1 MTPPRTA
8 APHVQ
13 AALSRTAQAR
23 LPLPAGAAAP
33 GRPPAPHVQASVA
46 SAQARLAP
54 PPPGPRPLAAHVQ
67 AKLQAPPARPSAP
80 HLPPPLRLP
89 APPARPA
96 AAQAKAIAP
105 SPVSRP
111 PALPRPAF
119 LAPSPARPPV
129 TAALQLRAVIQPA
142 TQVSYFE
149 SGVARRARHYR
160 RDNNVGGANLATAC
174 YKVKKDGKWGGRKY
188 KTMPSAGEHS
198 EKRLHDYLEDLG
210 VTYKVLWVYTE
221 LAPCGS
227 DFHNCAQR
235 LENWWPDAE
244 VYYSVDYPS
253 LEDVSSESS
262 DDDKKTKKR
271 KKAKRRRRRG
281 PATLKR
287 FRTFSKK
294 WDSDEEDGPDSSNF
308 NPKLQRIHSPSHYP
322 EGWDL

>member
-23 LPLPAGAAAP
+23 LSAPAP
-33 GRPPAPHVQASVA
+33 GRPSAPHVQAMA
-46 SAQARLAP
+46 TAAQAKTAP
-54 PPPGPRPLAAHVQ
+54 PLHGPRPVAAHVQ
-67 AKLQAPPARPSAP
+67 AKLQAPPVRPPAP

-105 SPVSRP
+105 PPVSRP
-111 PALPRPAF
+111 PAPPRPAF
-119 LAPSPARPPV
+119 LAPPPARPAAKPPV
-129 TAALQLRAVIQPA
+129 TAAIQRSAVIQPA
-142 TQVSYFE
+142 TQVSYFQ
-149 SGVARRARHYR
+149 SDFARRARHYR
-160 RDNNVGGANLATAC
+160 RDNDVGGANLATAC
-174 YKVKKDGKWGGRKY
+174 YKIKTKGKWGGRQY
-188 KTMPSAGEHS
+188 ETMPSGGLHS
-198 EKRLHDYLEDLG
+198 EKRLYDYLEGLG

-262 DDDKKTKKR
+262 DDDQQTKKR
-271 KKAKRRRRRG
+271 EKAKRRRGRG
-281 PATLKR
+281 PSTLKR
-287 FRTFSKK
+287 FRTYSRK
-294 WDSDEEDGPDSSNF
+294 WDSDEEDGPDSSDF
-308 NPKLQRIHSPSHYP
+308 NPKLRRIHSPPRYP
-322 EGWDL
+322 EGWNL